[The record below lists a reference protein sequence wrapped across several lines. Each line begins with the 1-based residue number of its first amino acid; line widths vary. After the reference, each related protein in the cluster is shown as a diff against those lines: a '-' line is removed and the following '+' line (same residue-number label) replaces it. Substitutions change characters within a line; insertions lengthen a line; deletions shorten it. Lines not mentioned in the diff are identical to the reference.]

1 MVRVGTTMDG
11 CRLPRLRDDS
21 PGNAHA
27 RGFFGHILQHHR
39 VGAHL
44 GVRAQANR
52 AQDLG
57 ACTHIDVAT
66 QRRRSERSATQR
78 GLLKQ

>member
-1 MVRVGTTMDG
+1 
-11 CRLPRLRDDS
+11 
-21 PGNAHA
+21 
-27 RGFFGHILQHHR
+27 
-39 VGAHL
+39 
-44 GVRAQANR
+44 VRAQANR